1 MRASIAQATKQD
13 SGNAFTFGAASKPQG
28 AGVEMRSQRRSI
40 LMPGGDLLSGIGKL
54 GDKNTKNSMA
64 RASVAYKLEDGTEA
78 GDLIIE
84 NDRLKS
90 TIEILN

>member
-1 MRASIAQATKQD
+1 M
-13 SGNAFTFGAASKPQG
+13 
-28 AGVEMRSQRRSI
+28 EMRTQRRSI
-40 LMPGGDLLSGIGKL
+40 LMPGGNLLSGIGSL

-90 TIEILN
+90 TIEILNQKIKVQSDYDNVIAKKDREIS

>member
-1 MRASIAQATKQD
+1 
-13 SGNAFTFGAASKPQG
+13 
-28 AGVEMRSQRRSI
+28 MRSQRRSI
-40 LMPGGDLLSGIGKL
+40 LMPDGVGLLSNQLGKL

-64 RASVAYKLEDGTEA
+64 RASVAYKLENGTEA

-90 TIEILN
+90 TIGILN